1 VIEGVMMRSPRFI
14 SVAVRRPAGDLL
26 VETRQMPSLARKW
39 LWLPIVRGIVVLVE
53 TLVLGI
59 RAITMSTNAATSQD
73 RRPVTPRE
81 MGLSVAAGLALAI
94 ALFFIVPTLVVRVVA
109 DYLGPSLT
117 VNLGEGVLRIA
128 LLVGYIGVIGRLPEL
143 RRVYQY
149 HGAEHKAVNAFE
161 VGVPLEVGAVRTC
174 SRFHPRCG
182 TSFILMVMLVSV
194 IVFAL
199 LDRPPLSNRII
210 ERLLVLPLVA
220 GISYE
225 IPRLASRYRSFRPL
239 ALPGLWLQYLTTR
252 EPDDRQ
258 LEVAIRALREILQAE
273 DRAVNYAVKAA
284 GAPPPEPHKV
294 ARAIALEAADGFAP
308 ETIIVGIVCTNG
320 LVVASGV
327 RGGASPR
334 ARVDQGDRPAIFDFS
349 FDGARGV
356 LTGEGGA
363 PFITQAKEAIE
374 TKGHSEEP
382 SSSRELANL
391 LEDVFNEVVQG
402 VDRPKGPKD
411 QTRRGQ
417 GIQPEHAPT
426 RALLLGMYWEDEP
439 RLYTVRAESLAPR
452 RERYAALGSGSA
464 LAEYLLARLYRDDLK
479 VEEAVRVAVYVVDA
493 VKKSEFRD
501 GGAMHVAVVGRDCI
515 ERKTEEEILD
525 ITQSFEHSEERIRS
539 AWKVI
544 TKKPRRRKSSSAG
557 TTPRKKRTPR
567 SKEETDR

>member
-1 VIEGVMMRSPRFI
+1 MMRSPRFI
-14 SVAVRRPAGDLL
+14 SVAVRRPTGDLL

-59 RAITMSTNAATSQD
+59 RAITISTNAATSQD

-117 VNLGEGVLRIA
+117 VNLGEGMLRIA

-161 VGVPLEVGAVRTC
+161 VGVPLEVAAVRTC

-199 LDRPPLSNRII
+199 LDRPPLANRII

-220 GISYE
+220 GMSYE
-225 IPRLASRYRSFRPL
+225 ILRLASRYRSFRPL
-239 ALPGLWLQYLTTR
+239 ALPGMWLQYLTTR

-273 DRAVNYAVKAA
+273 DRAADYAVKPA
-284 GAPPPEPHKV
+284 GAAPPEPYKV
-294 ARAIALEAADGFAP
+294 ARAMALEAADGFVP
-308 ETIIVGIVCTNG
+308 ETIIVGIVCTDG

-327 RGGASPR
+327 RSGSSPR
-334 ARVDQGDRPAIFDFS
+334 GRVDQGDRPAIYDFS

-363 PFITQAKEAIE
+363 PFITRAKEAIE

-382 SSSRELANL
+382 SSSRELVNF
-391 LEDVFNEVVQG
+391 LEDVLNEVVQG
-402 VDRPKGPKD
+402 DVDRPKGPKD
-411 QTRRGQ
+411 QTRGR
-417 GIQPEHAPT
+417 GIQPEQAPSRT
-426 RALLLGMYWEDEP
+426 LLLGMYLGDEP
-439 RLYTVRAESLAPR
+439 RLYTVRAESLSPR

-464 LAEYLLARLYRDDLK
+464 LAEYLLARLYRDDLR
-479 VEEAVRVAVYVVDA
+479 VEEAVRVAVYVVNA
-493 VKKSEFRD
+493 VKKSEFHD
-501 GGAMHVAVVGRDCI
+501 GAATHVAIVGRDGI
-515 ERKTEEEILD
+515 ERKTEDEILD
-525 ITQSFEHSEERIRS
+525 ITQSLEHCEEKIRS

-544 TKKPRRRKSSSAG
+544 TKRPRRRRSSSAG
-557 TTPRKKRTPR
+557 TTPRKKRVSR
-567 SKEETDR
+567 DKKETS